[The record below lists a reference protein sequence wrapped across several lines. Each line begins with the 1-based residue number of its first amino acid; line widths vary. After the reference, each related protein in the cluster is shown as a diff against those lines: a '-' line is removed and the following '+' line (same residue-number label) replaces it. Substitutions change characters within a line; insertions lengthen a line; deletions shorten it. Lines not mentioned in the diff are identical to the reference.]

1 MRTFIVTD
9 KSTGAE
15 VYRYSADVAI
25 EWHGMAF
32 ATHDHTP
39 LPEVPEQP
47 APAVAKVW
55 DRIEYLRLLTAEERI
70 AIREAART
78 DLVVEDIVDLQR
90 NAGVIRSDDPDL
102 IRALTY
108 LTAVGILAGGRLQE
122 ILNG

>member
-1 MRTFIVTD
+1 MTEFVVTE

-15 VYRYSADVAI
+15 VYRYSAAAAI

-32 ATHDHTP
+32 ATHDHKP
-39 LPEVPEQP
+39 QQEPPAQP
-47 APAVAKVW
+47 VNSVARVW
-55 DRIEYLRLLTAEERI
+55 DRIDYLRLLSAEERI

-90 NAGVIRSDDPDL
+90 NASVIRSDDPDL
-102 IRALTY
+102 LRALDY
-108 LTAVGILAGGRLQE
+108 LTEVGILAPGRKQE

>member
-1 MRTFIVTD
+1 MTTFIVSE

-15 VYRYSADVAI
+15 VYRYSADAAL

-32 ATHDHTP
+32 ATHDHSP
-39 LPEVPEQP
+39 VPETPEQP
-47 APAVAKVW
+47 GPAAAKVW
-55 DRIEYLRLLTAEERI
+55 DRIEYLRLLAPEERI

-108 LTAVGILAGGRLQE
+108 LTAIGILAGGRMRE